1 MKCNIWYCKPEY
13 SREYSRTAK
22 PTINR
27 VKHTHVL
34 LKTIE
39 ASCAD
44 EAWQKMQGEFWSPK
58 GEANGLI
65 AGLGLT
71 HTSMDVGDVVEIEGV
86 WHRVEAVGFSV
97 LEA

>member
-13 SREYSRTAK
+13 SLTYREPAK

-39 ASCAD
+39 ASGPD
-44 EAWQKMQGEFWSPK
+44 EAWYKMQGENWSPN

-65 AGLGLT
+65 SGMGLT

-86 WHRVEAVGFSV
+86 WHRVEGVGFSV
-97 LEA
+97 LED